1 MKLIKKYQ
9 RNGKIPFDERFQQIK
24 DPRAKARI
32 TMRLDRLAQGNAGDY
47 KQLDAQIY
55 ELRIDVGK
63 GWRVYYTHEGDEI
76 ILLMLVGD
84 KPKQSDD
91 IQILR
96 SWLNE
101 KT

>member
-1 MKLIKKYQ
+1 MKKINKYQ
-9 RNGKIPFDERFQQIK
+9 RNGKTPFDERFQQIK
-24 DPRAKARI
+24 DDRAKARI
-32 TMRLDRLAQGNAGDY
+32 IMRIDRLAQGNPGDY
-47 KQLDAQIY
+47 KQLDAQLY

-63 GWRVYYTHEGDEI
+63 GWRVYYTHENGQI

-84 KPKQSDD
+84 KPKQAED
-91 IQILR
+91 IQTVR